1 MSRRIILWAIVL
13 SMLTGLAV
21 AQSSSLFGSVRWQTG
36 GAAVGVTVSIGGYN
50 VVTDKTGSYRFGFL
64 RPGTYIVVISPP
76 GKPSRSF
83 KVAVAGNA
91 LRRDFTINW

>member
-36 GAAVGVTVSIGGYN
+36 GAAVGVTVSIG
-50 VVTDKTGSYRFGFL
+50 FL

-83 KVAVAGNA
+83 KIAVAGNP
-91 LRRDFTINW
+91 LRHDFAINW